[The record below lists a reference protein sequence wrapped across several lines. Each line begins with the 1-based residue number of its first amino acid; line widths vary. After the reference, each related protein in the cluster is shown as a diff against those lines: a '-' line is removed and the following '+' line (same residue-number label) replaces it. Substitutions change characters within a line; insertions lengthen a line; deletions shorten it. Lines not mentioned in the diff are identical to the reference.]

1 MAELSPVLRC
11 CESHDGWGELAEHL
25 VALFPELRVGEV
37 VDVMRR
43 SRDAAVEFELPESE
57 QLQTVEIMVR
67 YQLLQISGRL
77 VTGARLDPEN
87 HHRDRAIA
95 S

>member
-1 MAELSPVLRC
+1 MTVLSPFMKC
-11 CESHDGWGELAEHL
+11 CETHDGWGELAEHL
-25 VALFPELRVGEV
+25 VALFPELRAAEV
-37 VDVMRR
+37 VDVLRR
-43 SRDAAVEFELPESE
+43 ARDAAIDFELPENE

-67 YQLLQISGRL
+67 YHLLQISGRL

-87 HHRDRAIA
+87 HHRDQAIA

>member
-1 MAELSPVLRC
+1 MTELSPILKC

-37 VDVMRR
+37 VDVLRR
-43 SRDAAVEFELPESE
+43 AREAVVEFGLPESE
-57 QLQTVEIMVR
+57 HLQTVEIMAR
-67 YQLLQISGRL
+67 YQLLQISGRI

-87 HHRDRAIA
+87 HRRDEVIA
-95 S
+95 T

>member
-1 MAELSPVLRC
+1 MTELSPIMKC
-11 CESHDGWGELAEHL
+11 CETHDGWGELAEHL
-25 VALFPELRVGEV
+25 VSLFPDLRVGEV

-43 SRDAAVEFELPESE
+43 SRDAAVEFELPENE

-95 S
+95 N

>member
-1 MAELSPVLRC
+1 MTELSPLRKC
-11 CESHDGWGELAEHL
+11 CETHDGWGELTEHL
-25 VALFPELRVGEV
+25 VALFPELKVAEI
-37 VDVMRR
+37 VDVLRR
-43 SRDAAVEFELPESE
+43 SRDAAVEFGLPENE

-87 HHRDRAIA
+87 HQRNQAIA